1 MNVTQKRFVLFLF
14 GCIVSRILFMLL
26 SKYINIKYLPI
37 LGYIALIPAIGFTY
51 IFLTNS
57 RKTGPEVFGNKI
69 WWNYLR
75 PVHAL
80 LYGLFAY
87 FAINKKVYSW
97 IFLLIDVIIGLC
109 GFLLYHYMNNDFQKL

>member
-26 SKYINIKYLPI
+26 SKHINLKYLPI
-37 LGYIALIPAIGFTY
+37 LGYIALIPAFGFMY

-57 RKTGPEVFGNKI
+57 RKTGPDVFGDKI

-97 IFLLIDVIIGLC
+97 IFLLIDVIIGLS